1 MASRYGAQVLLVCHF
16 LLAPG
21 EVEQFRAR
29 AATALALLGA
39 QPGCRGAEVG
49 RAVDEPGCWVLT
61 ARFDSVTAYR
71 RSLSPFDVR
80 THVAPLLA
88 QCLTEPPVVVG
99 TTFETLLSY
108 EDGTVRSHPSLLA

>member
-1 MASRYGAQVLLVCHF
+1 MVCRYGAQVLLVCHF

-21 EVEQFRAR
+21 EEEEFRTR
-29 AATALALLGA
+29 AAAALALLGA

-71 RSLSPFDVR
+71 RSLSPFEVR
-80 THVAPLLA
+80 EHVVPLLA
-88 QCLTEPPVVVG
+88 QCLSAAPDVVP
-99 TTFETLLSY
+99 TTFETVLSY
-108 EDGTVRSHPSLLA
+108 DGDAVRSHPTLLA

>member
-1 MASRYGAQVLLVCHF
+1 MLLVCHF
-16 LLAPG
+16 LLAPD
-21 EVEQFRAR
+21 EVEEFTDR
-29 AATALALLGA
+29 AAAALALLGA

-49 RAVDEPGCWVLT
+49 RAVDEPGRWVLT

-88 QCLTEPPVVVG
+88 QCLTAAPDVIPS
-99 TTFETLLSY
+99 TFETLLSY
-108 EDGTVRSHPSLLA
+108 DGEAVRSHPTLLA